1 MDVGDRIGNYR
12 LESEVLGDT
21 RVSVFLAKHL
31 VLPRRAMI
39 KLMADATQPA
49 AVGMLREACILDAL
63 SHPGIPRVFESGMHP
78 KGTGSLAQAGSPWF
92 AIEHVE
98 GVSLRTVM
106 SPGAVDRIDAIVLL
120 RDVADV
126 LEHAYHRGIVHC
138 GIRPDRVL
146 LTGRRRSFPLCI
158 ADWSSSR
165 VHDSRL
171 QQYSPDQAGWHYTS
185 PELACGDPI
194 DDRTDVFS
202 IGVIAYQ
209 LLTGRLPFDQGILAI
224 VDDGTTQH
232 VPTIIHCPDLPPE
245 LGNLVD
251 SMLAYDRWDRPSAAE
266 VLADLSWIADA
277 LATPIHSRP
286 PAAGQL
292 RIRRPRWTPTL
303 DFEARQQT
311 DVSKQTLP
319 AAGAQLRDD
328 D

>member
-12 LESEVLGDT
+12 IESEVLGDSQ
-21 RVSVFLAKHL
+21 VSIFLAKHL

-39 KLMADATQPA
+39 KLLPEATQPA
-49 AVGMLREACILDAL
+49 AVGMLREACLLDAL
-63 SHPGIPRVFESGMHP
+63 SHPGIVRVFESGIH
-78 KGTGSLAQAGSPWF
+78 AGSPWF
-92 AIEHVE
+92 AIEHVS
-98 GVSLRTVM
+98 GPTLRSVM
-106 SPGAVDRIDAIVLL
+106 SPGAVDRIDAITLL
-120 RDVADV
+120 RDLADII
-126 LEHAYHRGIVHC
+126 EHAYHRGIVHC
-138 GIRPDRVL
+138 GIRPDRVV

-158 ADWSSSR
+158 ADWGCAR

-171 QQYSPDQAGWHYTS
+171 QQHYPDQAGWHYTS

-232 VPTIIHCPDLPPE
+232 VPTIVHCPDIPPE
-245 LGNLVD
+245 LGTLVD

-292 RIRRPRWTPTL
+292 RIRRPRWTPAL
-303 DFEARQQT
+303 DFEERQPTQSI
-311 DVSKQTLP
+311 VSKATL
-319 AAGAQLRDD
+319 ARLLDD
-328 D
+328 E